1 LGNYIWTFNN
11 QTIARNKITN
21 LVGSSSATTSFVMP
35 IMPIVIEEN
44 AFFLAEM
51 LPHNAI
57 NQLFLL
63 TPKAIKGNV
72 YPMQ

>member
-1 LGNYIWTFNN
+1 
-11 QTIARNKITN
+11 
-21 LVGSSSATTSFVMP
+21 MP